1 MTRDGVFDVCDVK
14 IVVFYAAL
22 LDKVVCYPCDVVA
35 VVDVCK
41 FVYLGQTFFAEGVDY
56 DSVSVF
62 CCSGNVFNQ
71 GAEVE
76 EVVVSF

>member
-1 MTRDGVFDVCDVK
+1 MGRDSVFDVCDVE

-22 LDKVVCYPCDVVA
+22 LDKVVCYSCDVVA

-56 DSVSVF
+56 DSISVF

-71 GAEVE
+71 AQR
-76 EVVVSF
+76 

>member
-1 MTRDGVFDVCDVK
+1 MGGDCVFYVCDVK

-22 LDKVVCYPCDVVA
+22 LDKVVCYSCDVVA